1 MSNITIDINEVH
13 DEVSY
18 RKLFSKYSRL
28 IFKLITDFVRSQ
40 NINLHPSEI
49 DDIYQEVAMKIFKYD
64 YISKYKKEK
73 SSFITWLNIICRT
86 TAIDYY
92 RKNMRWMEFVLAD
105 DEAADCGEETPPAFS
120 LPAGVLTDR
129 QAEIIT
135 LIFREGLSTS
145 EVAGRLGIT
154 SRTVRSLKFQAL
166 ARLRVHYGAQ
176 AIPPVPAGMPEET
189 RRSAS

>member
-1 MSNITIDINEVH
+1 MSSITLDINEVH
-13 DEVSY
+13 DEASY
-18 RKLFSKYSRL
+18 KMLFSKYSKL
-28 IFKLITDFVRSQ
+28 IFKLINDFVKSQ
-40 NINLHPSEI
+40 SMDLHPSEV

-92 RKNMRWMEFVLAD
+92 RKNLRWMEFVL
-105 DEAADCGEETPPAFS
+105 GEEEAMDRAEEIPPAFS

-135 LIFREGLSTS
+135 LLFRDGLSTS
-145 EVAGRLGIT
+145 ETAIRLDIT
-154 SRTVRSLKFQAL
+154 TRTVRSLKFQAL
-166 ARLRVHYGAQ
+166 TRLRTHYGATAPQ
-176 AIPPVPAGMPEET
+176 AEYSAIPET
-189 RRSAS
+189 RRTAS

>member
-1 MSNITIDINEVH
+1 MSNITVDINEVH
-13 DEVSY
+13 SEVSY

-28 IFKLITDFVRSQ
+28 IFKLITDFTRSQ
-40 NINLHPSEI
+40 NIRLHPSEI

-92 RKNMRWMEFVLAD
+92 RKNMRWMEFVLSD
-105 DEAADCGEETPPAFS
+105 EEAAECGEETPPAFS

-129 QAEIIT
+129 QTEIIT
-135 LIFREGLSTS
+135 LLFRDGLSTG
-145 EVAGRLGIT
+145 EIAAKLGIST
-154 SRTVRSLKFQAL
+154 RTVRSLKFQAL

-176 AIPPVPAGMPEET
+176 AVPPVHAEIPET
-189 RRSAS
+189 RRNAS